1 MESTPKLIETSAR
14 NYLYYTLKECHGNR
28 INVYYY
34 ALNIGVFILFV
45 GTAILVLYYCSHR
58 KMSEYD
64 KQQKM
69 LRDQEYVLSKIRFY
83 QEIQDSKQQSYAS
96 DITNLPF
103 IPAKI

>member
-34 ALNIGVFILFV
+34 ALNTVVFILFV

-103 IPAKI
+103 IPA